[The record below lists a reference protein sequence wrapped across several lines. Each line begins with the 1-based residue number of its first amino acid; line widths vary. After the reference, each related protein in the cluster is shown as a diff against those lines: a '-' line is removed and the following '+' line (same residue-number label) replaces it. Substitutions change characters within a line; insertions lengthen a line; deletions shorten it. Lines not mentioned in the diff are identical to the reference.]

1 MGALTANQGVAEAP
15 QKATMASEVHFDV
28 PFYYQEK
35 DYYCGPAALQMV
47 FNYYGENVS
56 QSEIACVARSIGD
69 PFYVTYTDELRRAG
83 HFSNMSTSMGG
94 ELPENI
100 TGYGLRSLGYAA
112 FESHG
117 MNLTEFEETLG
128 RSGPLILVMW
138 YSSAHV
144 STHYRVATGYN
155 ETHVFLHDP
164 WDNVT
169 WSGKYGGP
177 NIPFN
182 NTEFMDLWSYFD
194 NWALLVTPWKANL
207 SLPTYIKPGSQFQVN
222 ATITYPEPPP
232 NTLLDY
238 PASSCNASIVL
249 PANLSLAE
257 GENQKK
263 TLDTGFVQAGT
274 NATVSWMLVANSSVT
289 GMVNMTAEGMVSGWV
304 PPEYNYTAYDYDDC
318 IGVSTSV
325 SIQLLEDQTTP
336 EIGVPAR
343 TPDVDVQP
351 YQDVRISVNITDAG
365 SGVQN
370 ATLHYT
376 TDNGTTWENVTIA
389 FNQTASVYEATIP
402 GQQAGIWVR
411 FKISSLDCLD
421 NEAVLDGVE
430 PYCMYQ
436 VVPELSSYHTLLLML
451 STIAAAV
458 VLRRKLLARQ
468 KF

>member
-1 MGALTANQGVAEAP
+1 
-15 QKATMASEVHFDV
+15 
-28 PFYYQEK
+28 
-35 DYYCGPAALQMV
+35 
-47 FNYYGENVS
+47 
-56 QSEIACVARSIGD
+56 
-69 PFYVTYTDELRRAG
+69 
-83 HFSNMSTSMGG
+83 
-94 ELPENI
+94 
-100 TGYGLRSLGYAA
+100 
-112 FESHG
+112 
-117 MNLTEFEETLG
+117 
-128 RSGPLILVMW
+128 
-138 YSSAHV
+138 
-144 STHYRVATGYN
+144 
-155 ETHVFLHDP
+155 
-164 WDNVT
+164 
-169 WSGKYGGP
+169 
-177 NIPFN
+177 
-182 NTEFMDLWSYFD
+182 
-194 NWALLVTPWKANL
+194 
-207 SLPTYIKPGSQFQVN
+207 
-222 ATITYPEPPP
+222 
-232 NTLLDY
+232 
-238 PASSCNASIVL
+238 
-249 PANLSLAE
+249 
-257 GENQKK
+257 
-263 TLDTGFVQAGT
+263 
-274 NATVSWMLVANSSVT
+274 MLVANSSVT

-376 TDNGTTWENVTIA
+376 TDNGTTWENVTMT

-436 VVPELSSYHTLLLML
+436 VVPEVSSYPMLLLML
-451 STIAAAV
+451 CTIAAAV
-458 VLRRKLLARQ
+458 VLVRKLLARQ